1 MKYAT
6 LRLSKEND
14 STDYF
19 DLKYKI
25 IDNSFTRKWRLQG
38 GRSAKKKEQ

>member
-14 STDYF
+14 STDYTTYQNPGHF
-19 DLKYKI
+19 TISTTDLILILFSKI
-25 IDNSFTRKWRLQG
+25 
-38 GRSAKKKEQ
+38 